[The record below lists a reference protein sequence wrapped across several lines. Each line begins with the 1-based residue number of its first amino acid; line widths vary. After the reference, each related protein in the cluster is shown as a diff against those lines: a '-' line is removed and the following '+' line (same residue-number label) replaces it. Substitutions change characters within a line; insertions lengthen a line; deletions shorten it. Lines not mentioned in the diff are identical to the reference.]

1 MIRLVGVFLFLV
13 IYFIISLPIQL
24 AELIIQK
31 FNMDIRNKSSL
42 SFVQWGLKCV
52 MFISGVKLEVKGYE
66 NIPKD
71 TPVLFVGN
79 HNSFYD
85 IIVTYPLM
93 ERPTGFVAKK
103 EIKKVPFLSW
113 WMYFVNC
120 IFLDRSDPRAGLKSV
135 LDAAGLIKK
144 GISIFL
150 FPEGTR
156 SKDGNMLEF
165 KDGGFKIAT
174 KSKCPI
180 VPVGITGSADVFENH
195 FPLIKSTKVTV
206 TFAEPIYTAD
216 LSREETKGLS
226 ARVKGEIQNI
236 ISK

>member
-1 MIRLVGVFLFLV
+1 MIRLIGVFLFLV
-13 IYFIISLPIQL
+13 VYFIISLPIQL
-24 AELIIQK
+24 DELIIQK

-52 MFISGVKLEVKGYE
+52 MFISGVKLEVTGYE

-144 GISIFL
+144 GISVFL

-195 FPLIKSTKVTV
+195 FPLIKSAKVTV

>member
-1 MIRLVGVFLFLV
+1 MIRLIGVFLFLV
-13 IYFIISLPIQL
+13 VYFIISLPIQL

-52 MFISGVKLEVKGYE
+52 MFISGVKLEVTGYE

-103 EIKKVPFLSW
+103 EIKKARHRLLWILPK
-113 WMYFVNC
+113 
-120 IFLDRSDPRAGLKSV
+120 RRSV
-135 LDAAGLIKK
+135 LLRGTTLIAEGAA
-144 GISIFL
+144 
-150 FPEGTR
+150 P
-156 SKDGNMLEF
+156 
-165 KDGGFKIAT
+165 
-174 KSKCPI
+174 
-180 VPVGITGSADVFENH
+180 SAALPH
-195 FPLIKSTKVTV
+195 PTMR
-206 TFAEPIYTAD
+206 PPW
-216 LSREETKGLS
+216 
-226 ARVKGEIQNI
+226 
-236 ISK
+236 